1 MDVGSANF
9 KTLKQALFSRLDA
22 QETGTLFVA
31 TDDNHAAQ
39 IVLFKGQLLGL
50 AYAGMSNAD
59 ALVALQ
65 SLPGLKFSFTPE
77 LVYPL
82 ADTLLPEQA
91 QMLMRG
97 IGYQPKQLEPEEEAP
112 VEVAEPEVLEEA
124 PRSNTL
130 RVYRGR
136 VISGSL

>member
-50 AYAGMSNAD
+50 AYAGLSNAD
-59 ALVALQ
+59 ALAALQ
-65 SLPGLKFSFTPE
+65 DLPGLKFSFTPE

-91 QMLMRG
+91 QTLMRG
-97 IGYQPKQLEPEEEAP
+97 IGYQPKQAEADVP
-112 VEVAEPEVLEEA
+112 VEAAEPEVLEEA
-124 PRSNTL
+124 PRSDTL